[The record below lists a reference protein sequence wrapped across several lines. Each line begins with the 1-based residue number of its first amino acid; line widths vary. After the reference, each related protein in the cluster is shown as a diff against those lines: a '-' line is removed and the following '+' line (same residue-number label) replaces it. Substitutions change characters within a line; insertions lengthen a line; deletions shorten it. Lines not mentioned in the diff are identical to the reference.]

1 MDAAL
6 SEIQLAR
13 LSQLLAKRLGL
24 HFPPERWSD
33 LARGMAAAAAGF
45 GLPDAAACAR
55 RLLSAPL
62 SDADVERLAEHLT
75 VGETY
80 FFRDQNLFDL
90 LERRILPDL
99 LQARCASAP
108 QLRIWSAGCCTG
120 EEPYSVAMLLDR
132 LLPQAGPL
140 DVSLLGTDINPAFL
154 RLAVRGE
161 YGAWSFRDAPA
172 WVRERYFQSLAD
184 GRFRLHERIRRR
196 VAWAV
201 LNLADDSYPSLA
213 SNTFA
218 TDLIFCRNVLMYFSA
233 AQAEAVVARLH
244 RALRPGGWLVVTP
257 AEMSS
262 ALFSSFTPV
271 AFDDVTLYRKDAPAT
286 ALPQGAPTPVPV
298 PAPLAMAHRAAP
310 QPRPDRP
317 PPAERTPARAPAGPP
332 EALARAP
339 LQAARDCANQGRFD
353 EALAWCQQAIAA
365 DKLNPVAY
373 YLLATIEQEQAQADA
388 ATQSLAR
395 ALYLDPDFILA
406 HFALGGL
413 RRAQGRAGEAARHFG
428 RALVLLQACPADES
442 VPESEG
448 QHAGRLAEVIA
459 LALANLPQGAASI
472 APTTRRPV
480 HER

>member
-6 SEIQLAR
+6 PEPHLAR
-13 LSQLLAKRLGL
+13 LSDLVGTRLGL
-24 HFPPERWSD
+24 HFPPQRWGD
-33 LARGMAAAAAGF
+33 LMRGVAAAAPEF
-45 GLPDAAACAR
+45 GLPDAAACAQ

-62 SDADVERLAEHLT
+62 SDADVERLAKHLT

-80 FFRDQNLFDL
+80 FFRDRALFDL
-90 LERRILPDL
+90 LEQRLLPQL
-99 LQARCASAP
+99 LQAHGEGAP
-108 QLRIWSAGCCTG
+108 RLRIWSAGCATG

-132 LLPQAGPL
+132 LQPDAGPW
-140 DVSLLGTDINPAFL
+140 DVSLLGTDINPEFL
-154 RLAVRGE
+154 QRAVLGE
-161 YGAWSFRDAPA
+161 YGAWSFRDTPT
-172 WVRERYFQSLAD
+172 WVRARCFESLPE

-218 TDLIFCRNVLMYFSA
+218 MDLIFCRNVLMYFSA

-262 ALFSSFTPV
+262 ALFSGFTPV
-271 AFDDVTLYRKDAPAT
+271 AFGGVTLHRKSA
-286 ALPQGAPTPVPV
+286 PV
-298 PAPLAMAHRAAP
+298 PAPRNVAEAMPVRPPFVPSTDRWAPAAP
-310 QPRPDRP
+310 RRDPQR
-317 PPAERTPARAPAGPP
+317 
-332 EALARAP
+332 LA
-339 LQAARDCANQGRFD
+339 QMARDLADQGRFD
-353 EALAWCQQAIAA
+353 EALPWCQQAIAA
-365 DKLNPVAY
+365 DKLKPAAH
-373 YLLATIEQEQAQADA
+373 YLLATIQQEQGQADA
-388 ATQSLAR
+388 AAQSLAR

-406 HFALGGL
+406 HFALGSL

-428 RALVLLQACPADES
+428 RALVLLQACAEDET

-448 QHAGRLAEVIA
+448 QHAGRLAEVVS
-459 LALANLPQGAASI
+459 LALTNLPQGAAGS
-472 APTTRRPV
+472 APLIRRHW